1 MSFYKIKT
9 LTPKERRGLLNLT
22 ELYTDKQLT
31 ERRLLDLLRKT
42 LSTILPDFVS
52 SDFLELISNFRNYK
66 TPLVLIEGELFENSM
81 PLIHTQEFVGTKI
94 LMPQEVLALIMGF
107 LVGHSFGI
115 KGERL
120 EMVQRGAKI
129 AGYPEPR
136 NVAGTGE
143 RDFHVDG
150 AHNQN
155 QLADILVFLLNNSHG
170 FYTQFTA
177 VLSQEL
183 DRYKVGNYSLLEIL
197 KRPDFETIS
206 TLNCLRLQDKPP
218 AHSVIT
224 SHDYQFARFILN
236 ENTVLGREE
245 RRLIDTDLPN
255 RWSELALSVFK
266 ELLVQNKINLP
277 YNIALVSQTLG
288 QTVPHA
294 VKRIPDDRQKEVCAD
309 PENPKYLD
317 FRELLRV
324 YIAKLVNSKN
334 WVKREEG
341 LELLDGTYTNV
352 VTQI

>member
-9 LTPKERRGLLNLT
+9 LTAKERRGLLNLT

-31 ERRLLDLLRKT
+31 ERPLLALLRIT
-42 LSTILPDFVS
+42 LPTILPNFVS
-52 SDFLELISNFRNYK
+52 SDFLELISDFRNYK

-81 PLIHTQEFVGTKI
+81 PLVHTQEFVGTKI

-143 RDFHVDG
+143 RGPHVDG

-155 QLADILVFLLNNSHG
+155 QLADILVFLLNNSYE

-224 SHDYQFARFILN
+224 SHDYQFAGIILN
-236 ENTVLGREE
+236 ENTVSNRGE
-245 RRLIDTDLPN
+245 RLINIELPN
-255 RWSELALSVFK
+255 KWSKLALEVLR

-309 PENPKYLD
+309 PENPEYVD
-317 FRELLRV
+317 FRELLRL

-341 LELLDGTYTNV
+341 LESLYGTYTNV
-352 VTQI
+352 VT